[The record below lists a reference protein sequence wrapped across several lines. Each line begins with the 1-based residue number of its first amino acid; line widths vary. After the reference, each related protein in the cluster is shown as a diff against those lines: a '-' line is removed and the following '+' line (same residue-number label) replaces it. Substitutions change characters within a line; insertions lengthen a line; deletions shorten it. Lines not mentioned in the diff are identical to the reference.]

1 MPTYEYLCEKCEHYF
16 TKNTSISTMYQP
28 EEEPCPNCLE
38 LGIHK
43 VMMNAPAI
51 GDAVRLRIRRPDNG
65 FREVLQ
71 KIHEKTPGSTI
82 KSNSSFI

>member
-1 MPTYEYLCEKCEHYF
+1 MHE
-16 TKNTSISTMYQP
+16 P
-28 EEEPCPNCLE
+28 EEHPCDNCGE
-38 LGIHK
+38 VAVKK
-43 VMMNAPAI
+43 VIMTAPAL

-82 KSNSSFI
+82 KNNSSFI